1 MFRLLLA
8 LILACTACSA
18 IAQDG
23 VVLQPQVTE
32 NPQIFGDNQF
42 SDDRLEVLLSQ
53 AIKDADISEFKRGRL
68 ERIMKGNGPLRK
80 MQKKAILERARAELV
95 ESDAI
100 GVDDSGNV
108 IAAVDWNAIL
118 KILIEQV
125 LPIILKLLI
134 GV

>member
-42 SDDRLEVLLSQ
+42 SDDRLETLLNQ

-80 MQKKAILERARAELV
+80 MQKKAIMERARAELV

-108 IAAVDWNAIL
+108 IAAIDWNAIL

>member
-1 MFRLLLA
+1 M
-8 LILACTACSA
+8 
-18 IAQDG
+18 
-23 VVLQPQVTE
+23 
-32 NPQIFGDNQF
+32 
-42 SDDRLEVLLSQ
+42 
-53 AIKDADISEFKRGRL
+53 
-68 ERIMKGNGPLRK
+68 
-80 MQKKAILERARAELV
+80 ERARAELV

-108 IAAVDWNAIL
+108 IAALDWNAIL

>member
-80 MQKKAILERARAELV
+80 MQKKAIMERARAELV

-108 IAAVDWNAIL
+108 IAALDWNAIL

>member
-1 MFRLLLA
+1 LLLA

-42 SDDRLEVLLSQ
+42 SDDRLETLLNQ

-80 MQKKAILERARAELV
+80 MQKKAIMERARAELV

-108 IAAVDWNAIL
+108 IAAIDWNAIL

>member
-80 MQKKAILERARAELV
+80 MQKKAIMERARAELV

-108 IAAVDWNAIL
+108 IAAIDWNAIL

>member
-80 MQKKAILERARAELV
+80 MQKKAIMERARAELV

>member
-80 MQKKAILERARAELV
+80 MQKKAIMERARAELV

-108 IAAVDWNAIL
+108 IAALDWSAIL

>member
-8 LILACTACSA
+8 LILAYTACSA

-42 SDDRLEVLLSQ
+42 SDDRLEVLLNQ

-80 MQKKAILERARAELV
+80 MQKKAIMERARAELV

-108 IAAVDWNAIL
+108 IAALDWNAIL

>member
-32 NPQIFGDNQF
+32 DPQIFGDNQF

-80 MQKKAILERARAELV
+80 MQKKAIMERARAELV

-108 IAAVDWNAIL
+108 IAALDWNAIL

>member
-18 IAQDG
+18 IAQDS

-80 MQKKAILERARAELV
+80 MQKKAIMERARAELV

-108 IAAVDWNAIL
+108 IAAIDWNAIL

>member
-42 SDDRLEVLLSQ
+42 SDDRLETLLNQ

-80 MQKKAILERARAELV
+80 MQKKAIMERARAELV